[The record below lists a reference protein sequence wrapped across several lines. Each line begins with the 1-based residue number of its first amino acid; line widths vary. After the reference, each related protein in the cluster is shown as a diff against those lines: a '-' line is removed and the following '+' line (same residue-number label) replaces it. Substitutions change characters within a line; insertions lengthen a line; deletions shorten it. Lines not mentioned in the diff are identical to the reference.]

1 MVPVRFA
8 PLAGMMKAY
17 TMMGDTLKAD
27 SVARVIISKDVKVPS
42 VEVEMIKSRVMER
55 VGR

>member
-1 MVPVRFA
+1 MPVRFA

-17 TMMGDTLKAD
+17 TMMGDTLRAD

-42 VEVEMIKSRVMER
+42 VEVEMIKARAMER